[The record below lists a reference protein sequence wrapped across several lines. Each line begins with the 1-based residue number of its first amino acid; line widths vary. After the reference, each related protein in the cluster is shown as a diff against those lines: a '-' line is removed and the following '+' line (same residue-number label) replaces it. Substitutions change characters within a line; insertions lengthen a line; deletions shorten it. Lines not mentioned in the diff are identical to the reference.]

1 MFEIN
6 YFLFFKRIF
15 LFDCERTF
23 FLNLV
28 IVKKKTH
35 LFYMHKQV
43 LHRLNKSQNFQE
55 LARVVI
61 FFDFEELKE
70 VCWNKLNIEIEKGQK
85 DENAAN
91 FFSVQNKIRD
101 VYLYT
106 DSFDEILPMTV
117 QLYSIFF
124 GEA

>member
-1 MFEIN
+1 
-6 YFLFFKRIF
+6 
-15 LFDCERTF
+15 
-23 FLNLV
+23 
-28 IVKKKTH
+28 
-35 LFYMHKQV
+35 MHKQV

-91 FFSVQNKIRD
+91 FFSVQNKIHTNNPF
-101 VYLYT
+101 LYNKKKYT
-106 DSFDEILPMTV
+106 LR
-117 QLYSIFF
+117 FF
-124 GEA
+124 GRTLNDFEESNNFKKQEQKKISDLTNSQRNYGLNTKQSR